1 MNKMRKILILLFLI
15 LTFSN
20 LIASITLKVGIWDD
34 YPLCYMEN
42 NNPKGIYVELLNYI
56 ASKEKWNL
64 EYVYDTWVN
73 LLYKLQNGEIDILT
87 SIAYTEERAKIFDF
101 NNVSVI
107 DNWGVIV
114 SKQHIN
120 NIIELSNK
128 TIALMEKDI
137 YAEKFLELTKSFNLN
152 NFTIIWTNS
161 YEEILKY
168 IEDGK
173 ADAGIISRL
182 SSIILS
188 KKYSFVESQIVFGLV
203 ELRFAFKKGDE
214 INKTIIPA
222 LDYHLNELKINPK
235 SVYWKTL
242 NKYLKE
248 TVIPGWLKIL
258 LFIILPS
265 LAIIILI
272 AFFIIK
278 TLRKIIREKTKEIS
292 ESHTNLLKTLELA
305 SEFIIATDLSEET
318 FLKKVFDLT
327 LKLVPKAK
335 SGSVYFIDQG
345 KIRFIDAK
353 GHSLEKL
360 KALEIDAK
368 YFYIPDK
375 TEIVDMQKIFK
386 NHKETMPEE
395 LYKQLK
401 SATKKMKHSILSP
414 LKIDDK
420 VYGILS
426 LDIPAESTESFSDI
440 DVQLVDYF
448 SKIISAFYQVKIY
461 IKLQGIFLKNIVLAL
476 VNALEAYDI
485 YTRGHS
491 ERVALYA
498 TQIAEKMGLDKEIIR
513 KIYWA
518 SLVHDIGKLNIPHEI
533 LNKPSKLTKE
543 EYEIIKQHPIKGYQI
558 LKELEGLSNI
568 AEIVKY
574 HHERWDGKG
583 YPEGLKG
590 EEIPLEVK
598 IIAVADSYDAM
609 TTERPYR
616 KALTKEE
623 AIKELLKNAGTQFDP
638 KVVEVFV
645 QILVRKAEIVV
656 KE

>member
-42 NNPKGIYVELLNYI
+42 NKPKGIYVELLNYI

-173 ADAGIISRL
+173 ADAGVISRL

-292 ESHTNLLKTLELA
+292 ESHTNLLNTLELA
-305 SEFIIATDLSEET
+305 SGFIIATDLSEET

-360 KALEIDAK
+360 KALEIDVK

-401 SATKKMKHSILSP
+401 SASKKMKHSILSP

-420 VYGILS
+420 VYGVLS
-426 LDIPAESTESFSDI
+426 LDIPAESTESFTDI

-448 SKIISAFYQVKIY
+448 SKIISAFYQVKKY

-498 TQIAEKMGLDKEIIR
+498 TQIAEKMGLDKETIR

-518 SLVHDIGKLNIPHEI
+518 SLVHDIGKLNIPPEI

-590 EEIPLEVK
+590 EEIPLEAR

-645 QILVRKAEIVV
+645 QILERKAEIVV
-656 KE
+656 KV